1 MQMGVHYRST
11 ENALELVLK
20 LKHGS
25 QKLIVNSHLSL
36 RAYIT
41 QNKGLVILLPCD
53 LYLQKYR
60 RQ

>member
-1 MQMGVHYRST
+1 MQMGVHYKNT

-25 QKLIVNSHLSL
+25 QKLIVNSHRSL

-41 QNKGLVILLPCD
+41 
-53 LYLQKYR
+53 
-60 RQ
+60 

>member
-1 MQMGVHYRST
+1 MGVHYKNT

-41 QNKGLVILLPCD
+41 QNEELVILLPCD

>member
-1 MQMGVHYRST
+1 MGVHYKNT

-41 QNKGLVILLPCD
+41 QNEELVILLPRD